1 MINPIIIDCTSS
13 QSVAEAYIDFFEAGY
28 HDVAAN
34 KKANTLDINTYKK
47 IKQTALRLNRHFNYE
62 TNVGAGLPVIDTF
75 RNLISAGDSLVKF
88 QGILSGSMSYIF
100 GKLDSGMP
108 ISEAVKKAKDLGF
121 TEPDPRDDL
130 SGMDVARK
138 VLIIAREAG
147 LELELSDVKIDSLL
161 TEQLVKCKSI
171 DEFMNQLPTIDDSIA
186 KLNQK
191 ANENNCVL
199 RFIGTVE
206 NNQCSVKIEQIPA
219 TSALYSVKDGENA
232 ISFHSQY
239 YQPIPMVLR
248 GYGAGANVTAAG
260 IFSDVI
266 KILPSKSSFL

>member
-1 MINPIIIDCTSS
+1 
-13 QSVAEAYIDFFEAGY
+13 
-28 HDVAAN
+28 
-34 KKANTLDINTYKK
+34 
-47 IKQTALRLNRHFNYE
+47 
-62 TNVGAGLPVIDTF
+62 
-75 RNLISAGDSLVKF
+75 
-88 QGILSGSMSYIF
+88 MSYIF

-108 ISEAVKKAKDLGF
+108 ISEAVQKAKDKGF

-147 LELELSDVKIDSLL
+147 LNLELSDVKVDSLL
-161 TEQLVKCKSI
+161 TDELLNCETI
-171 DEFMNQLPTIDDSIA
+171 DEFMQKLPSIDHTIA
-186 KLNQK
+186 NLNK
-191 ANENNCVL
+191 NASENNCVL

-206 NNQCSVKIEQIPA
+206 NNQCSVKIEQIPN
-219 TSALYSVKDGENA
+219 TSALYSVKEGENA

-266 KILPSKSSFL
+266 KILPSKSSF